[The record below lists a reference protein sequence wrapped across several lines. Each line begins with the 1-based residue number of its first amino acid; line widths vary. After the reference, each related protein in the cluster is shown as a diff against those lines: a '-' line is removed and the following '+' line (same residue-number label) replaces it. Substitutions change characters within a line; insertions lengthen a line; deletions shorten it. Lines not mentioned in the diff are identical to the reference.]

1 MRRKPGQLS
10 KRRKLPQLILGIAF
24 SGLLIPGTLD
34 AQEPSTLVE
43 FLYPELANYLK
54 AFEVVQA
61 AIIEE
66 IILTNES
73 PQSEIGKELLRE
85 QLEELAETKGSH
97 YHTAGNHLAMLGP
110 YRVFESRATP
120 GLVAMLRR
128 QHDQVEADTAL
139 AASGAI
145 TPAAV
150 TVLRRGHDFIHQL
163 IEIYLDGSILDKKL
177 AVDEAVSTYLA
188 DDGSSMAT
196 DPKSS
201 DLLSEH
207 PYAYA
212 YRVGFPQLS
221 GLNWAAQWL
230 ELATLEVLIT
240 TTGDEIAREEA
251 MATVLTLYNDKI
263 ARAHNSLVSLPSDIP
278 SVPVIA
284 PNLYS
289 AHSEAA
295 VIIDNL
301 SAFRIALGDIL
312 AHPDVADRASA
323 TDTLVAQFTN
333 KSTELTAEI
342 DYLLYVLRG
351 GIYNQG
357 GPAKG
362 GMVDSER
369 NRSRSSLE
377 NPHVSNLPMPF

>member
-1 MRRKPGQLS
+1 MSRRY
-10 KRRKLPQLILGIAF
+10 LPQWMLGATLCA
-24 SGLLIPGTLD
+24 LLTPGFLQ
-34 AQEPSTLVE
+34 AQTAANQID
-43 FLYPELANYLK
+43 FRFPELANYLK
-54 AFEVVQA
+54 AFAVVQA
-61 AIIEE
+61 AVMEE
-66 IILTNES
+66 IVLTNQS
-73 PQSEIGKELLRE
+73 PESEIGKELLRE
-85 QLEELAETKGSH
+85 QLVELAEAKGSH

-128 QHDQVEADTAL
+128 QHDEADSAQAL
-139 AASGAI
+139 AATGVI

-150 TVLRRGHDFIHQL
+150 AVLLRGHAFVVEL
-163 IEIYLDGSILDKKL
+163 MNIYLDGSILDKKA
-177 AVDEAVSTYLA
+177 AVDAAVANYLA
-188 DDGSSMAT
+188 DDSTSVASR
-196 DPKSS
+196 PKTS

-221 GLNWAAQWL
+221 GLNWASQWL

-240 TTGDEIAREEA
+240 TVGDEMAREEA
-251 MATVLTLYNDKI
+251 MATVLNLYNDKI

-289 AHSEAA
+289 AHPEAG

-301 SAFRIALGDIL
+301 SSFRISLGDVL
-312 AHPDVADRASA
+312 AHPDVVDREAA
-323 TDTLVAQFTN
+323 IENLVVQFTD
-333 KSTELTAEI
+333 KDSEITDQI

-362 GMVDSER
+362 GMDTNER

-377 NPHVSNLPMPF
+377 NPHISNLPMPL